1 MPNKITQFYYNQ
13 NATYARYLIYTL
25 KTFMMRHILLTLFL
39 PFACYAATAQMELSL
54 SDAIELMYENNSSL
68 KAAAQNIGA
77 TEYERRAVRG
87 LRFPSVDITANYT
100 LLQRDINID
109 LGGAKGIISQSAN
122 NLINNGLSSGILTP
136 DLAKLITDGISPITS
151 IPWSYPLQKRSLG
164 VVAANLTLPIY
175 AGGRIKAANDAADI
189 ELRISEYE
197 YLALKNSLLSEL
209 VKRYYGVVI
218 QQEVVKV
225 RGEVHSAIRQHLY
238 DIEAME
244 EEGIVA
250 HSAVLFVRYK
260 LAEAERDFESA
271 QMNLT
276 IAERALQTILS
287 IDIPIKTTEK
297 MFIGNNMYNAHYYIS
312 NANHMNPIIS
322 IANLEKRLAEVGS
335 KVSRAD
341 FLPEVAIIGSG
352 VIGSHQL
359 SDMIPRWAVGIGV
372 NLRLFD
378 GLSSQN
384 RYYSSRLMEQA
395 ANNAVES
402 TRDNIR
408 LLVEKEY
415 YTLIDSHSAIISSQ
429 SLIEYAESYLT
440 TAIEGFRE
448 GITTSSDLIDAQVEL
463 AAAKLRYADAA
474 YNYCIALA
482 KLLEATGMSYEFINI
497 AQSGS
502 PIEI

>member
-1 MPNKITQFYYNQ
+1 
-13 NATYARYLIYTL
+13 
-25 KTFMMRHILLTLFL
+25 
-39 PFACYAATAQMELSL
+39 
-54 SDAIELMYENNSSL
+54 
-68 KAAAQNIGA
+68 
-77 TEYERRAVRG
+77 
-87 LRFPSVDITANYT
+87 
-100 LLQRDINID
+100 
-109 LGGAKGIISQSAN
+109 
-122 NLINNGLSSGILTP
+122 
-136 DLAKLITDGISPITS
+136 
-151 IPWSYPLQKRSLG
+151 
-164 VVAANLTLPIY
+164 
-175 AGGRIKAANDAADI
+175 
-189 ELRISEYE
+189 
-197 YLALKNSLLSEL
+197 
-209 VKRYYGVVI
+209 
-218 QQEVVKV
+218 
-225 RGEVHSAIRQHLY
+225 
-238 DIEAME
+238 
-244 EEGIVA
+244 
-250 HSAVLFVRYK
+250 
-260 LAEAERDFESA
+260 
-271 QMNLT
+271 
-276 IAERALQTILS
+276 
-287 IDIPIKTTEK
+287 
-297 MFIGNNMYNAHYYIS
+297 MYNADYYIS
-312 NANHMNPIIS
+312 NANYMNPITS

-482 KLLEATGMSYEFINI
+482 KLLEATGMSYEFTNI